1 MGEEMNTSLEG
12 GEKASQLSRQYY
24 HDTHRHSEI
33 VSQPRML
40 QGGDLKEY
48 QLAGLEWLVSLYNN
62 NLNGILADEMG
73 LGEFF
78 LPPSLPSLVLMR
90 IPQERQSRPSPCS
103 PMFWNT
109 NTTTDPS

>member
-78 LPPSLPSLVLMR
+78 LPPCPPS
-90 IPQERQSRPSPCS
+90 C
-103 PMFWNT
+103 
-109 NTTTDPS
+109 

>member
-1 MGEEMNTSLEG
+1 MTTVIEG
-12 GEKASQLSRQYY
+12 GDKASQLSRQYY

-73 LGEFF
+73 LGYLLLYFRDPF
-78 LPPSLPSLVLMR
+78 LR
-90 IPQERQSRPSPCS
+90 
-103 PMFWNT
+103 
-109 NTTTDPS
+109 